1 MKNGENMQFKD
12 NIDCE
17 KSYHEK
23 IIRICDRHP
32 KDEEMLL
39 VKAKSLKSLKKTYK
53 FLECMDEILKI
64 NPYSITALV
73 EMAKYLGDENV

>member
-39 VKAKSLKSLKKTYK
+39 VKAKSLKLVIRKTRSNQTQCGI
-53 FLECMDEILKI
+53 FAFD
-64 NPYSITALV
+64 AR
-73 EMAKYLGDENV
+73 